1 MLFEPDFGIGIDCT
15 SCSNQNSET
24 TELPQLTY
32 FNWDIPVISL
42 SKLELHNRATPDRQV
57 RRIGHEIT
65 FSFFFYHNAIWLS
78 LTGLVSL
85 VDHLRNYFLP
95 LFYCD
100 ALLFSLEGFDF
111 FFSFLFLLSLIISL
125 NKPESYNEVTFFL
138 FFFRFF
144 FLSRYNAIPSRLLFF
159 FSFAFF
165 ISYYRLKR
173 TVLRDYKTR
182 VRWRDRGKEKK

>member
-42 SKLELHNRATPDRQV
+42 SKLEFHNRATPDRQV

-65 FSFFFYHNAIWLS
+65 FFFFFYHNAIWLS

-85 VDHLRNYFLP
+85 VDHLRNYFLL

-111 FFSFLFLLSLIISL
+111 FFSFLFLLSLIINL
-125 NKPESYNEVTFFL
+125 NKLESYNEVTFFSVFFL
-138 FFFRFF
+138 FFFFYRDIMLSLPDFSFF
-144 FLSRYNAIPSRLLFF
+144 FFCFF
-159 FSFAFF
+159 
-165 ISYYRLKR
+165 R
-173 TVLRDYKTR
+173 
-182 VRWRDRGKEKK
+182 